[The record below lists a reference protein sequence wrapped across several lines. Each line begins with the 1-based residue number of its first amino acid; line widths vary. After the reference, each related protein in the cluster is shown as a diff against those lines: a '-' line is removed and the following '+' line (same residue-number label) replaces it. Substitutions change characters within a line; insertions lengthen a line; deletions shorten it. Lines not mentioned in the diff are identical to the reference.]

1 MTAPPSWDARIR
13 RAEQLKGKHPG
24 VREILTFYCVI
35 AKFQRDSY
43 AHFVSLRAPLP
54 AKTDK
59 DSIRGELDVGAF
71 AGRFPAF
78 LSVVES
84 AAPAPLA
91 EFAREFRSQRD
102 AWMPLLHSYWE
113 KGARFEPVAE
123 ERSVFCVRAFL
134 QPYAEYFAAKS
145 ARAADPPPSE
155 RCCPVCL
162 GMPQVVALRPE
173 GDGARRSLICAFCTT
188 EWDFRRIVCP
198 SCGEE
203 DEKKLCVYVAKEF
216 EIARVEACETCRSYI
231 EAIDLTKDGHA
242 IPVVDELTCIPL
254 GLWAAGQNYHKVQPN
269 LFGM

>member
-1 MTAPPSWDARIR
+1 MTALPSWDARIR
-13 RAEQLKGKHPG
+13 RAEQLSRKIPG
-24 VREILTFYCVI
+24 AKEILSFYSAV
-35 AKFQRDSY
+35 AGFQRESY
-43 AHFVSLRAPLP
+43 RQFTSSRAPLP
-54 AKTDK
+54 PKTSR
-59 DSIRGELDVGAF
+59 DSIRGELDFDSLVR
-71 AGRFPAF
+71 RFPAF
-78 LSVVES
+78 LSLVES

-91 EFAREFRSQRD
+91 EFAREFSSQKEE
-102 AWMPLLHSYWE
+102 WQTLLRAYWE

-123 ERSVFCVRAFL
+123 ERHAFCARAFL
-134 QPYAEYFAAKS
+134 QPYAEYFAARS
-145 ARAADPPPSE
+145 PRSQDPPASE
-155 RCCPVCL
+155 RICPVCL
-162 GMPQVVALRPE
+162 GMPQVAALRPE

-188 EWDFRRIVCP
+188 EWEFRRIVCP

-203 DEKKLCVYVAKEF
+203 EEKKLSVYVAKEF